1 MPETLEKPAQEV
13 EVETLTC
20 NQMITLLEI
29 FRGTLITSRRMGTRD
44 IDIANLL
51 RLGLIEETLKIP
63 NYRTEYG
70 CTQEAH
76 DYFGR
81 IQIV

>member
-1 MPETLEKPAQEV
+1 MPEVLVKPETEA

-51 RLGLIEETLKIP
+51 RLGLIEETLNIP

-70 CTQEAH
+70 CTIEAH
-76 DYFGR
+76 NYFGR
-81 IQIV
+81 IQVL